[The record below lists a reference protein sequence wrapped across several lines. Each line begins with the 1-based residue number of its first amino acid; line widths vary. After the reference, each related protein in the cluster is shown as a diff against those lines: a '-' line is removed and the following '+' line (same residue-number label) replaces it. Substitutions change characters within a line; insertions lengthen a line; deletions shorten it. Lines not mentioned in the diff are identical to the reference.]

1 MKTLLLIG
9 GTGFFG
15 KSLTIYAQKR
25 SLKKWKI
32 NKIINISRRRNQKL
46 KKNNLKIINIYSD
59 IRKIKNIPESD
70 YIIYAANTNNNKT
83 NLEGLKNFIKIIK
96 KNKIKS
102 NILFT
107 SSGIVYGANNKD
119 MKSKE
124 NQKTNISKFKNLTGY
139 KKNYSKTK
147 FLMEKSLKELSL
159 LNFKIVIGRCYTFIG
174 KEILNN
180 HNYAISNFIH
190 QAKTR
195 KKIIVKSP
203 NVFRSYMHANDLIEW
218 LITMVAN
225 TKKKYAIYNVGSDQ
239 AIRLDIL
246 AKLIAQ
252 NLRCKVII
260 KKKTNNKKDFY
271 VPSIHKAKKILGL
284 KLKYNLKKSIKD
296 IL

>member
-15 KSLTIYAQKR
+15 KSLSIYAQKR

>member
-15 KSLTIYAQKR
+15 KSLSIYAQKR

-107 SSGIVYGANNKD
+107 SSGIVYGANIKD

>member
-32 NKIINISRRRNQKL
+32 NKIISISRRRNQKL

>member
-32 NKIINISRRRNQKL
+32 NKIINISRRRN
-46 KKNNLKIINIYSD
+46 KKINNKNLKFINIYSD

-70 YIIYAANTNNNKT
+70 FIIYAANTNNNKT

-124 NQKTNISKFKNLTGY
+124 NQKTNISKFKIYKYLFGY
-139 KKNYSKTK
+139 KKN
-147 FLMEKSLKELSL
+147 
-159 LNFKIVIGRCYTFIG
+159 
-174 KEILNN
+174 
-180 HNYAISNFIH
+180 
-190 QAKTR
+190 
-195 KKIIVKSP
+195 
-203 NVFRSYMHANDLIEW
+203 
-218 LITMVAN
+218 
-225 TKKKYAIYNVGSDQ
+225 
-239 AIRLDIL
+239 
-246 AKLIAQ
+246 
-252 NLRCKVII
+252 
-260 KKKTNNKKDFY
+260 
-271 VPSIHKAKKILGL
+271 
-284 KLKYNLKKSIKD
+284 
-296 IL
+296 